1 MCNFAPKVGWKMC
14 KTRNKLGM
22 KMCRYVQKKAT
33 TGNAKSIRTVLKHPE
48 KYHVTRVIKL
58 GDYNVGFSE
67 QLFTLPMYMA
77 FLLKEV

>member
-48 KYHVTRVIKL
+48 KYHVTSAIKL
-58 GDYNVGFSE
+58 GDFNVGRNDA
-67 QLFTLPMYMA
+67 LLTLPMYMT
-77 FLLKEV
+77 FMLTEV